1 MLAAVLA
8 SSAVAVVPWTA
19 AAAENRLPSQ
29 PRLSELKTGND
40 ACAAG
45 VDRPYV
51 DTRPR
56 LSAVLRD
63 PDGGQVSAE
72 FEASWTDA
80 SGAAQIRT
88 GTTGAKLSGS
98 PFMWTVPGD
107 VPSATAVT
115 WRVRASDGTGW
126 GPWSSDGTGTACE
139 FVYDAVSP
147 EKPSVGSADYPAD
160 DNAHGGVGV
169 YGAFT
174 FDSPSDDVVS
184 YVYET
189 SYGVQGTVRPDEPG
203 GPATLRWM
211 PTRSGPVTLTVR
223 AADRAGRSSG
233 EESYTFRVAR
243 GRTPA
248 AAWTLADVAGATEAA
263 PSAGGRPATAG
274 AGVGFGASGPERTAV
289 AGAAELDGSAAAYL
303 TSGAPA
309 VDIDAA
315 FSVSAWVRPEATDGP
330 TVARTAVS
338 QGAARLGTDSE
349 GNWSFGLGA
358 ARVTGG
364 AADTGEWTHLVGV
377 HDPVRRTASLY
388 VNGRL
393 AATAE
398 DVATPVG
405 SGTGDLQIGRAAAA
419 TGDNWRGAL
428 AEVRLWDRIVVAD
441 EALEAAARRLVK
453 KGYWALDEAT
463 GDSSP
468 EDGGGSPLMLGG
480 DATIFHAEPGCDDLD
495 PNCLPAEPPMAGA
508 GHLQLDGDGDF
519 AATGGAVADTT
530 DSFTVG
536 VRVRIDEAAQG
547 RNMTALSLPG
557 EHNSVVSL
565 RYSGE
570 LQRWQAVLAHG
581 DAVGAETTTL
591 TAERLPVLPG
601 NDHYLALA
609 YDNAANEVRLYADGE
624 MAARVPYTSTWSAT
638 GGLQVG
644 RELTADGGWGGH
656 LRGAVDD
663 VRVYEGAVSDG
674 HLPPIRGQAE

>member
-1 MLAAVLA
+1 MAA
-8 SSAVAVVPWTA
+8 VPWTA

-80 SGAAQIRT
+80 AGVAQTRT
-88 GTTGAKLSGS
+88 GSTVVKPSGS
-98 PFMWTVPGD
+98 PFTWTVPDD
-107 VPSATAVT
+107 VPPATEVT

-126 GPWSSDGTGTACE
+126 GPWSSDGTGATCE

-147 EKPSVGSADYPAD
+147 EKPSVGSPDYPAD
-160 DNAHGGVGV
+160 DKAHGGVGV

-189 SYGVQGTVRPDEPG
+189 SGGVQGTVRPDEPG

-223 AADRAGRSSG
+223 AADRAGRSSDQ
-233 EESYTFRVAR
+233 ESYTFVVASD
-243 GRTPA
+243 RTPA
-248 AAWTLADVAGATEAA
+248 AVWTLADAAGASEAA
-263 PSAGGRPATAG
+263 ASVGGRPATAG
-274 AGVGFGASGPERTAV
+274 AGVAFGASGPPRTGV

-315 FSVSAWVRPEATDGP
+315 FSVSAWVRPDATGGP
-330 TVARTAVS
+330 AVRRTAVS
-338 QGAARLGTDSE
+338 QGGARLGTDSE

-358 ARVTGG
+358 ARATGG

-388 VNGRL
+388 VNGLL

-441 EALEAAARRLVK
+441 EATEAAARRLVNQ
-453 KGYWALDEAT
+453 GHWALDEAT

-468 EDGGGSPLMLGG
+468 EDGGGSPLTLGG
-480 DATIFHAEPGCDDLD
+480 DATIFHAEAGCDDLD
-495 PNCLPAEPPMAGA
+495 PNCLPAEQPMAGA

-519 AATGGAVADTT
+519 AATGGAVADTA

-536 VRVRIDEAAQG
+536 ARVRIDEAAQG
-547 RNMTALSLPG
+547 RNMTVLSLPG
-557 EHNSVVSL
+557 RHNSMVSL

-570 LQRWQAVLAHG
+570 QQRWQAVLAHG
-581 DAVGAETTTL
+581 DTVGAETTTL
-591 TAERLPVLPG
+591 TAEQLPVLPG
-601 NDHYLALA
+601 QDHYVALA
-609 YDNAANEVRLYADGE
+609 YDNAANEVRLYVDGE
-624 MAARVPYTSTWSAT
+624 TAARAPYTSAWSAT
-638 GGLQVG
+638 SGLQVG
-644 RELTADGGWGGH
+644 RGLTADGGWGGYLH
-656 LRGAVDD
+656 GAVDD

-674 HLPPIRGQAE
+674 DLPLIKGQVE